1 MTSVSTEQYEAP
13 AILGTYYTA
22 ELISDAV
29 DCISLYNSDA
39 ALKDDIRPLDQ
50 PLAKLEQI
58 STRP

>member
-29 DCISLYNSDA
+29 DCFVYPSDA
-39 ALKDDIRPLDQ
+39 ALKDDIRPVDQ